1 MLHTAILIGFIVAFV
16 SAWFIDEPL
25 YYLFVYTLWLGY
37 LVGGI
42 GTDIMRPG
50 LRIVSLCI
58 ASAGVVVC
66 LFFDP
71 PMGGRYA

>member
-16 SAWFIDEPL
+16 SAWFVDEPL
-25 YYLFVYTLWLGY
+25 YHLFVYTLWLGY

-58 ASAGVVVC
+58 AFAGVVVC
-66 LFFDP
+66 LFIDP
-71 PMGGRYA
+71 PTGGRYA

>member
-1 MLHTAILIGFIVAFV
+1 MFHVAILIGFIVAFV
-16 SAWFIDEPL
+16 SALFVDEPL
-25 YYLFVYTLWLGY
+25 YGLFVFTLWLGY
-37 LVGGI
+37 LL

-58 ASAGVVVC
+58 AFAGVVVC